1 MNERITQLRE
11 QGKQILSG
19 FSTGQK
25 TVTAIAIVAVLL
37 GSYLFT
43 SWASKADYAPLFTGL
58 EASDAAAV
66 TDALQSTGTPYKLSN
81 SGATI
86 MVPANDVASARLS
99 LSAKG
104 LPQSSTVGWGI
115 LDKQGITASEFQQR
129 TGFQRALEGELDKT
143 LSAMDGVLDT
153 TVHLVVPKDDLF
165 SDDARKASAS
175 VLLKLKSGTSLS
187 ATQVQSVVHLVSSAV
202 EGLSADNV
210 TVSDSAGHLLSAP
223 GQEGADL
230 AAGDFRAQQ
239 TAAYEARITKK
250 VKDFLTSVVGPTGAD
265 VRVHAEL
272 NFDSTERTDETF
284 GKADGT
290 EPPVVNE
297 TKTDET
303 YSGGSALP
311 GGALGQTQVT
321 LGNGNNAY
329 TKQGTQRTNAV
340 DKQMTHSVSAPGA
353 VARQSVAVLLDTNK
367 SRSVNLQAM
376 QQQVAAAAGID
387 PARGDIVRV
396 SRMPFDTT
404 VAAQQ
409 AAEEKSA
416 NADQRMHDLLNLL
429 KTVGTLVVVGFGL
442 MFGYRRLRGAPVE
455 ELLSI
460 QPLALEAGEDDLLDL
475 DEDDYVELESRR
487 VVQIEGGDPTTVL
500 VQRRR
505 HTELDRLPGLEER
518 MAENADIADLIDRQ
532 PDDVALLLRGWLSER
547 R

>member
-1 MNERITQLRE
+1 MNDFIGKLRE
-11 QGKQILSG
+11 QFKQILSG

-25 TVTAIAIVAVLL
+25 TVTAIAVVGVLL
-37 GSYLFT
+37 GGFVFT
-43 SWASKADYAPLFTGL
+43 SWASKASYAPLFTGL

-66 TDALQSTGTPYKLSN
+66 TDALQSSGTPYKLSN

-86 MVPANDVASARLS
+86 MVPANDVASARLA

-143 LSAMDGVLDT
+143 LGAMDGVLDA

-165 SDDARKASAS
+165 SADTQKASAA
-175 VLLKLKSGTSLS
+175 VLLKLKSGTTLS
-187 ATQVQSVVHLVSSAV
+187 ATQVQSVVHLVSSSV
-202 EGLSADNV
+202 EGLSSDNV
-210 TVSDSAGHLLSAP
+210 TVSDAAGHLLSAP

-239 TAAYEARITKK
+239 TAAYEARITQK

-272 NFDSTERTDETF
+272 NFDSTDTTSEQF
-284 GKADGT
+284 GKSDGT
-290 EPPVVNE
+290 APPVVSVTDNNE
-297 TKTDET
+297 TFNGT
-303 YSGGSALP
+303 SAPP
-311 GGALGQTQVT
+311 GGALGGTQVT
-321 LGNGNNAY
+321 TGTGNNAY
-329 TKQGTQRTNAV
+329 SKQATQQVNAV
-340 DKQMTHSVSAPGA
+340 DKQTTHKVSAPGS
-353 VARQSVAVLLDTNK
+353 VARQSVAVLLDTAK
-367 SRSVNLQAM
+367 SRNINLQTM

-387 PARGDIVRV
+387 ATRGDTVQV
-396 SRMPFDTT
+396 SRVAFDNT
-404 VAAQQ
+404 VAAEQ
-409 AAEEKSA
+409 AAQQKSA
-416 NADQRMHDLLNLL
+416 NASQRMHDLLNLL
-429 KTVGTLVVVGFGL
+429 KTVGTLLAVGFGL
-442 MFGYRRLRGAPVE
+442 MIGYRRLRGEPVE
-455 ELLSI
+455 EMLSVE
-460 QPLALEAGEDDLLDL
+460 QLALAAGEDDLLEL
-475 DEDDYVELESRR
+475 DEEDYVELEPHH
-487 VVQIEGGDPTTVL
+487 VVQIEGEDPTTVL

-532 PDDVALLLRGWLSER
+532 PDDVALLLRGWLTER